1 MNIQCI
7 KVINEVP
14 WYGTGAWGDE
24 KLRLLIHGE
33 DMKRRRGRKLRWPGW
48 NAGVSRATRDQSH
61 QLAGKHGDA
70 RPIAWLGRSVSEA
83 ACLRREHRLPDLC
96 CHPPGWNHQ
105 RTYTLTLTVMHYF
118 NSLSL
123 SVCVC
128 VSVSVSVSVPKVARR
143 LHAMSFPDILPRCYV
158 SQIDTI
164 SFNLY
169 IICKLHATK

>member
-123 SVCVC
+123 CLCVYVCLCLSPFLKLLDDCTQCLFPTYFHAVMW
-128 VSVSVSVSVPKVARR
+128 VKLTQSVS
-143 LHAMSFPDILPRCYV
+143 IY
-158 SQIDTI
+158 T
-164 SFNLY
+164 
-169 IICKLHATK
+169 